1 MGKTNRPKEK
11 NGDGKYRKS
20 GERQTDNT
28 KENNVGWEGGETDK
42 WAGDIG
48 TSTSESGTDSGNS
61 EGHLW

>member
-42 WAGDIG
+42 
-48 TSTSESGTDSGNS
+48 
-61 EGHLW
+61 